1 MLKNSLVNF
10 TLLWI
15 LLQVLV
21 EVNCQMT
28 PFKPSVVW
36 CHTATLIDNKLYIL
50 GGLDLS
56 NKPVKEFFY
65 LDISVPFDTQQ
76 LLWQD
81 LTNINLVPAHFDA
94 TSVKGGTNNDTLFL
108 YGGATLVQTMALV
121 YTFDS
126 QNIAWSIPK
135 IAGINTRKSRLCGI
149 INRDGKIYLYSGRT
163 ANDIANEMLILDT
176 INLDLR
182 KGSLINAPT
191 RRSHYGATL
200 LPDNRIIYIVVIY
213 VHNFT
218 SLNGKATSDMV
229 VSLISF
235 GIGYNKLVEN
245 DILLLDISNNKEY
258 IWTTKFDLSVPK
270 TSPPPS
276 SSSSSLSPSLPLPS
290 SSQLS
295 DSSSNNSNSNI
306 VGTIVGSLLSGII
319 FLTIGCFFI
328 YKWNKNRQNHKTI
341 NVNNNYN
348 NYSQKE
354 QDIHDYEQAIDNNE
368 QEIIKMPRN
377 ENTTNHEPVIVVPA
391 NDYHGQEIMQTP
403 KNGSSTNNEPIIPT
417 SAVAS
422 DNSNNY
428 NNGRLSS
435 QILKDEILQAV
446 KQEIKNE
453 LLQAVRDNN
462 FDITK
467 KKNNARQD

>member
-50 GGLDLS
+50 GGLDL
-56 NKPVKEFFY
+56 N
-65 LDISVPFDTQQ
+65 
-76 LLWQD
+76 

-135 IAGINTRKSRLCGI
+135 IAGINTRKSRLSGI

-235 GIGYNKLVEN
+235 VES

>member
-135 IAGINTRKSRLCGI
+135 IAGINTRKSRLSGI

-235 GIGYNKLVEN
+235 
-245 DILLLDISNNKEY
+245 
-258 IWTTKFDLSVPK
+258 VPK